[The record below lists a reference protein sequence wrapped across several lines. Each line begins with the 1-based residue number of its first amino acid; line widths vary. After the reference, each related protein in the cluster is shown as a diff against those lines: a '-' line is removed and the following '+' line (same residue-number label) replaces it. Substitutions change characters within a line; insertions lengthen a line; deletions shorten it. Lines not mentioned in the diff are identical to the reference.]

1 MSGDWLLIKLTDL
14 IFCIVEYHNH
24 YNTQL
29 TINRVIEF
37 LQLWLSHPINIQSVP
52 FEEQILI
59 LVGSYSEMVLPP
71 LEFAQETKVNVL
83 LVATWMFRRFIFY
96 NNPKA

>member
-52 FEEQILI
+52 FEE
-59 LVGSYSEMVLPP
+59 
-71 LEFAQETKVNVL
+71 
-83 LVATWMFRRFIFY
+83 
-96 NNPKA
+96 